1 MKILNQ
7 MLMGLVKIYR
17 GQNTKSTPYQKA
29 FSWTTS
35 KEKAKFFATRF
46 DPDDGK
52 LYEAMIKYENIL
64 TYIDQRGESEVIVD
78 PDCLIDV
85 KKIRLR

>member
-29 FSWTTS
+29 FSWTID

-46 DPDDGK
+46 DKYKGE
-52 LYEAMIKYENIL
+52 LYEAMIKIEDVL
-64 TYIDQRGESEVIVD
+64 AYIDQRGESEVIVD